1 MQVGEKIKTVREIKK
16 LSQEDMA
23 HKLGLTVSTY
33 ARLERGE
40 SRMYLQVLEEIAQIL
55 EMNVIDLL
63 SVGEKNF
70 VLIVGEN
77 GTATE
82 NCHTINNGIDAETM
96 KALLK
101 AKDDVIERQNEHIAS
116 LKEIIEMM
124 KQK

>member
-63 SVGEKNF
+63 SVGEKNV

-82 NCHTINNGIDAETM
+82 NFHTINNGIDAETM
-96 KALLK
+96 TALLK
-101 AKDDVIERQNEHIAS
+101 AKDEVIERQNEHIAS

>member
-63 SVGEKNF
+63 SVGEKNV

-82 NCHTINNGIDAETM
+82 NFHTINNGIDAETM
-96 KALLK
+96 TALLK
-101 AKDDVIERQNEHIAS
+101 AKDEVIEQQKEHITS

>member
-1 MQVGEKIKTVREIKK
+1 MKVGEKIKTVREIKK

-55 EMNVIDLL
+55 EMNVTDLL

-82 NCHTINNGIDAETM
+82 NCHTINNSLDTETIT
-96 KALLK
+96 ALLK
-101 AKDDVIERQNEHIAS
+101 AKDEVIEQQKEHITS